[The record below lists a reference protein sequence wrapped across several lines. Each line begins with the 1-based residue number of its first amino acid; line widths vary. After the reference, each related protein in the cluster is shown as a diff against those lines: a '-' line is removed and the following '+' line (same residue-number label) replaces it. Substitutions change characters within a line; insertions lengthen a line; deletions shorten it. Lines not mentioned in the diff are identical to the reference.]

1 MKTNKFLIVILT
13 LIMSSQLINAQD
25 LPFRELP
32 PAAKIFTSGTIMGRI
47 TDGFGFRFYWAT
59 EGLKEE
65 ELSFRPGEEARSIGE
80 TVDHIYTLVNMFVN
94 ATMEQPI
101 TALDISEL
109 TFEEKRKN
117 ILAFI
122 QTSSAIMKMSSDAD
136 FERYNLVFQNAN
148 GSGQRLPFWNGL
160 NGPLEDAIWHTGQVV
175 TLRRMSGNPINPSV
189 DFMNGAVR

>member
-1 MKTNKFLIVILT
+1 MVLALGFI
-13 LIMSSQLINAQD
+13 
-25 LPFRELP
+25 
-32 PAAKIFTSGTIMGRI
+32 GRLK
-47 TDGFGFRFYWAT
+47 
-59 EGLKEE
+59 GLKRKNLALGQEKK
-65 ELSFRPGEEARSIGE
+65 RGSIGE

-122 QTSSAIMKMSSDAD
+122 QTSSTIMKMSSDAD

-175 TLRRMSGNPINPSV
+175 TLRRMAGNPINPSV